1 MTEEEY
7 MTVQGG
13 AVEMTRDTAPTAL
26 GAVRLEK
33 RKLRKVLRLADLY
46 FFSVCAMLTFE
57 TLGQVSI
64 AGGQALTWIVVCGL
78 TFYLPY
84 ALLVAEL
91 GAALPVEGG
100 LYAWVKEGVGP
111 YPAALTA
118 FFYWVSNPVW
128 LGGIV
133 TTICIGVVQQF
144 IAPLSSK
151 GAQLAFG
158 LAFIWLCVAATVIGL
173 RHGKWLPIVGAW
185 GKVLLV
191 LGYVGRQ
198 GHVALRA
205 ASLVPTA
212 SVLVVV
218 LPALM
223 FSYLGYELQSSA
235 AEEMT
240 APRSQA
246 PRSVFASGLTVILG
260 YVGVIAAILAVVPP
274 ARLRSIG
281 GLTDAFSIVGGSG
294 GMGGTLIAL
303 ALLLTYLGTATAW
316 LVGGDRTWAVAGM
329 EGAAPPVLGRLSSRF
344 GTPVRVNVL
353 SGLVSSLVFAA
364 TLGLSGALADQF
376 SVALGL
382 TVSVSVMS
390 YLFVFP
396 AFLSLRRRQPN
407 LARPY
412 RVPGGW
418 AGAWAVTLLCEGYAF
433 ITVGF
438 ALWPPA
444 TSVPASLGR
453 WRFEVIQGAALVLI
467 IAIATVLY
475 HRSRRQSAAREGT
488 GRIPNRSPTP

>member
-1 MTEEEY
+1 
-7 MTVQGG
+7 
-13 AVEMTRDTAPTAL
+13 MTRDSAPTAL

-57 TLGQVSI
+57 TLGQISI

-100 LYAWVKEGVGP
+100 LYGWVKEGIGP
-111 YPAALTA
+111 YAAALTA

-151 GAQLAFG
+151 GAQFAFG

-173 RHGKWLPIVGAW
+173 RHGKWLPVAGAW
-185 GKVLLV
+185 AKVLLV
-191 LGYVGRQ
+191 LAFIALALGYVGRQ
-198 GHVALRA
+198 GHAALRS
-205 ASLVPTA
+205 ASLVPTT
-212 SVLVVV
+212 SVLVLV

-240 APRSQA
+240 APQSQV
-246 PRSVFASGLTVILG
+246 PRSVFTSGLTVILG
-260 YVGVIAAILAVVPP
+260 YVGVIAAILVVVPP

-294 GMGGTLIAL
+294 GTGGLLIAL
-303 ALLLTYLGTATAW
+303 ALLLAYLGTATAW
-316 LVGGDRTWAVAGM
+316 LMGGDRTWAVAGM
-329 EGAAPPVLGRLSSRF
+329 EGAAPPALGRLSRRF

-396 AFLSLRRRQPN
+396 AFLSLRRR
-407 LARPY
+407 RPALTRPF
-412 RVPGGW
+412 RVPGGR
-418 AGAWAVTLLCEGYAF
+418 AGAWTVTLLCEGYAL

-444 TSVPASLGR
+444 ASVPASLGR
-453 WRFEVIQGAALVLI
+453 LRFEAIQGGALALI
-467 IAIATVLY
+467 IAVATACY
-475 HRSRRQSAAREGT
+475 ARGRRQGAVHAEANWSADR
-488 GRIPNRSPTP
+488 TPAP